1 MKLTFILLKKKYI
14 YKHLQEKNMKKLQK
28 NWKEYNYKVESNL
41 VNSNLISNC
50 VKQFWKKII
59 SKFSKNISIAIQLKI
74 QHSELKEF
82 RSITNVQV
90 ISNKDELLQDVID
103 LFVSSWKDCNEYY
116 HLLIIDNI
124 IISYKELNLV
134 GQQTKFN
141 SFSEQKKIDETT
153 TLTRLRSKKDLLKKN
168 RFTFKGKTMLPS
180 TLNLTKW
187 GSIMKETKK
196 LAIISPNQDSS
207 VRQSSID
214 DKTLFYVQKYLN
226 KYEVQIKIG
235 QFCKFKFT
243 DYFEDNINNPL
254 NLSAAEK

>member
-134 GQQTKFN
+134 G
-141 SFSEQKKIDETT
+141 
-153 TLTRLRSKKDLLKKN
+153 
-168 RFTFKGKTMLPS
+168 
-180 TLNLTKW
+180 
-187 GSIMKETKK
+187 
-196 LAIISPNQDSS
+196 
-207 VRQSSID
+207 
-214 DKTLFYVQKYLN
+214 
-226 KYEVQIKIG
+226 
-235 QFCKFKFT
+235 
-243 DYFEDNINNPL
+243 
-254 NLSAAEK
+254 

>member
-1 MKLTFILLKKKYI
+1 MKHTFILLKKKYI

-134 GQQTKFN
+134 G
-141 SFSEQKKIDETT
+141 
-153 TLTRLRSKKDLLKKN
+153 
-168 RFTFKGKTMLPS
+168 
-180 TLNLTKW
+180 
-187 GSIMKETKK
+187 
-196 LAIISPNQDSS
+196 
-207 VRQSSID
+207 
-214 DKTLFYVQKYLN
+214 
-226 KYEVQIKIG
+226 
-235 QFCKFKFT
+235 
-243 DYFEDNINNPL
+243 
-254 NLSAAEK
+254 